1 MLFMDI
7 DMVKYKYEGVS
18 GRYVTDVDLERFYL
32 CLSDLFEICVEGKS
46 VENRDVKS
54 VRIGSGDKKIL
65 MWSQMHGNESTT
77 TKAILDLLLF
87 LDSGN
92 EKAESFLNAF
102 TLLIIPIVN
111 PDGAFAYT
119 RVNANGVDLNR
130 DAIDLSQPES
140 KILRRVFDEFCPDF
154 AFNLHDQRT
163 IFGVGDE
170 EHVAS
175 LSFLSP
181 SFDEDRSVN
190 DTRESAMK
198 LIVGIYDALR
208 KHLPNGIARFDD
220 GFNLNCIGDYFQYR
234 GVPTILFEAGHY
246 KGDYSRE
253 TVRGFVFRA
262 LISALS
268 ELETNRYIDNKVD
281 EYFLI
286 PENNK
291 SYVDVVLRKVLEP
304 FSGAFWSV
312 SLQYEEVLFNN
323 RILFLPII
331 TEISKKESKFAHVCI
346 NSELK
351 FIVQVSDLNRLI
363 GEKAFEII
371 DFGTITV
378 NDLLKK
384 Q

>member
-1 MLFMDI
+1 MDI
-7 DMVKYKYEGVS
+7 DIIGYRYEGVS
-18 GRYVTDVDLERFYL
+18 GRYVTTVDLERFYL
-32 CLSDLFEICVEGKS
+32 SLSGLFEICNEGKS

-54 VRIGSGDKKIL
+54 VRVGSGDKKIF

-77 TKAILDLLLF
+77 TKAVLDLLMF

-92 EKAESFLNAF
+92 GIAKSFLDAF

-111 PDGAFAYT
+111 PDGAFVYT

-130 DAIDLSQPES
+130 DAVDLSQPES
-140 KILRRVFDEFCPDF
+140 KILRRLFDEFSPDF

-163 IFGVGDE
+163 IFGVGNE
-170 EHVAS
+170 EYAAS

-181 SFDEDRSVN
+181 SFDEHRSLN
-190 DTRESAMK
+190 ATRERAMQ
-198 LIVGIYDALR
+198 LIVGICNVLR
-208 KHLPNGIARFDD
+208 NHLPNGIARFDD
-220 GFNLNCIGDYFQYR
+220 GFNLNCVGDYFQYR
-234 GVPTILFEAGHY
+234 GVPTVLLEAGHY

-253 TVRGFVFRA
+253 VVRGFVFRA
-262 LISALS
+262 LIAALS
-268 ELETNRYIDNKVD
+268 ELESNSYVENDVSN
-281 EYFLI
+281 YFLI
-286 PENNK
+286 LENNK

-304 FSGAFWSV
+304 LSGVFWTV
-312 SLQYEEVLFNN
+312 SLQYEEVLCNDH
-323 RILFLPII
+323 ILFLPII
-331 TEISKKESKFAHVCI
+331 TEISKKESKFAHVCV

-351 FIVQVSDLNRLI
+351 FIGQVSDLNRLI

-371 DFGTITV
+371 DFGSITV